1 MSIDE
6 LRERVDQINR
16 EILTMLQRRGELA
29 LEIGKAKNQSN
40 RPVYDYTRESKI
52 IEDLLQLNEGPLQD
66 ESIKNI
72 FEAIIRE
79 CRNLQENNL
88 GEEQ

>member
-6 LRERVDQINR
+6 LRKKVDQINR
-16 EILTMLQRRGELA
+16 EILKLLQRRGELA
-29 LEIGKAKNQSN
+29 LEIGKVKDKSKQ
-40 RPVYDYTRESKI
+40 PVYDYTREAKI
-52 IEDLLQLNEGPLQD
+52 IEDLLGRNEGPLQD
-66 ESIKNI
+66 ESIRNI

-88 GEEQ
+88 GKEQ